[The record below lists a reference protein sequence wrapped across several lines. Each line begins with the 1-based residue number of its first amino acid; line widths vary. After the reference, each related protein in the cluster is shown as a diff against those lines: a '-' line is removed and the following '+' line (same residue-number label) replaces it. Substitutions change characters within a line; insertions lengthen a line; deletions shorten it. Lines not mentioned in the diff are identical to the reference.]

1 MEIIVLADD
10 KQKAE
15 LLSKNKKENVTIEFV
30 NNSVQLFSYAGADAL
45 FILHNEISINE
56 LQSFTNSP
64 VFVQSVISTL
74 NDLRLPQNVSRL
86 NAWPTF
92 LKRELWE
99 IATKDEAKVQNVFE
113 ALGWEYLVV
122 PDEPGF
128 IAARIIAMIINEAYF
143 AFEDGVSSKEEIDVA
158 MQLGT
163 NYPYGPFE
171 WSQKIGLRNI
181 YSLLKRL
188 HKESNRYSVSPAMEN
203 ELNKMR

>member
-1 MEIIVLADD
+1 MQIIILADD
-10 KQKAE
+10 KQKSE
-15 LLSKNKKENVTIEFV
+15 LLSKNKKENATIEFV
-30 NNSVQLFSYAGADAL
+30 NNSLPLSSYAGADAL
-45 FILHNEISINE
+45 FILHNEVSVNGF
-56 LQSFTNSP
+56 QSFKNSP
-64 VFVQSVISTL
+64 VFVHSVISTL
-74 NDLRLPQNVSRL
+74 NDLKLPQNVSRL

-113 ALGWEYLVV
+113 TLGWKYLAV

-143 AFEDGVSSKEEIDVA
+143 AFEDGVSSKDEIDVA

-188 HKESNRYSVSPAMEN
+188 HKESNRYSVSVAMEN
-203 ELNKMR
+203 EINKMS